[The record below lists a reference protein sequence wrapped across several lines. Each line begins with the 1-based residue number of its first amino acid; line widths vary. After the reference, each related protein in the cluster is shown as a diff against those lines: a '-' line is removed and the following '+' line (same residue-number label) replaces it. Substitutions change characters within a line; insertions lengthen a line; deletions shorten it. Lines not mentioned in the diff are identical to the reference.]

1 MKPQYA
7 VTATHSTHCYAA
19 TVPTFAALQSKI
31 AELQAA
37 GYRGIGFRFFK
48 VAA

>member
-1 MKPQYA
+1 MNYSI
-7 VTATHSTHCYAA
+7 TANKGAQCYAA

-31 AELQAA
+31 AELTAA
-37 GYRGIGFRFFK
+37 GYCGIGFRFVK

>member
-1 MKPQYA
+1 MDYSI
-7 VTATHSTHCYAA
+7 TANKGAQCYAA

-37 GYRGIGFRFFK
+37 GYRGIGVRFFK